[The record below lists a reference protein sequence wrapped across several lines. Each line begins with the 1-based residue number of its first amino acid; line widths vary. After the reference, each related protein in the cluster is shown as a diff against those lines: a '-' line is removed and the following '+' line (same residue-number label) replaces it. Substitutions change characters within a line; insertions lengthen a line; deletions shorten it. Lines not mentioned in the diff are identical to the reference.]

1 MTVVPHIARR
11 LPGPVASSHTLVLA
25 ITMALVMA
33 LVAVGPLHAQQA
45 SSWVPVDSAYA
56 GDRFPLVVE
65 LGHDGTGKSL
75 FPHEL
80 LPDSLV
86 SGPLFRIP
94 LGDFLLLSVR
104 SQGGRT
110 LTDGVRLDSV
120 VYEATTFAIDTAR
133 VDAIPVGLVA
143 GVDTSLVL
151 AEGVWLRIASLLTE
165 ARPELRDITD
175 LALFPR
181 AWWPWI
187 LGLVLGLLAA
197 WLVWRHYKSGR
208 QDATDTAPEA
218 HPDPPVEIALARLA
232 ALEAVDLRSIPDIKA
247 WYVELTLILRTYFAE
262 RAEVPAL
269 EATTRELITELTRLR
284 ADRPVPREW
293 IAALQDVLQEADLV
307 KFADIRPVVDKTQL
321 LLRSSRETIEETERA
336 YRRAEEKAR
345 QRELEAARRREE
357 SASSTPQ
364 SGATDRSETHGAT
377 DRSETQPAAG
387 HEHKK
392 VE

>member
-1 MTVVPHIARR
+1 M
-11 LPGPVASSHTLVLA
+11 VL
-25 ITMALVMA
+25 I
-33 LVAVGPLHAQQA
+33 AVGPLHAQQA

-86 SGPLFRIP
+86 SGPFFRIP

-104 SQGGRT
+104 SRGGRT

-120 VYEATTFAIDTAR
+120 VYETTTFAIDTAR

-165 ARPELRDITD
+165 ASPELRDITD

-208 QDATDTAPEA
+208 QDATDTAPEV

-232 ALEAVDLRSIPDIKA
+232 TLEAVDLRTIPDIKA
-247 WYVELTLILRTYFAE
+247 WYVELTSILRTYFAE

-293 IAALQDVLQEADLV
+293 IAALHDVLQEADLV
-307 KFADIRPVVDKTQL
+307 KFADIRPVVDKTQV

-357 SASSTPQ
+357 SASSRPQ
-364 SGATDRSETHGAT
+364 SGTHGAVDTSETHGAADT
-377 DRSETQPAAG
+377 SEKHGAADTSKTEPTAG